1 MVKFSIMIKHVVS
14 WKIKETAEGKTKA
27 ENIEIMKQMLLALKD
42 KMPIIKHLEV
52 GVNSPKA
59 DASNW
64 DVVLITDLAS
74 IADLQAYQVHPEH
87 VKVGE
92 FVAKVRECRACID
105 YEF

>member
-1 MVKFSIMIKHVVS
+1 MIKHVVS
-14 WKIKETAEGKTKA
+14 WKIKEQAEGRSKE
-27 ENIEIMKQMLLALKD
+27 ENIAIMKQMLLDLRHKLPMV
-42 KMPIIKHLEV
+42 KYLEV

-64 DVVLITDLAS
+64 DVVLITDVES

-92 FVAKVRECRACID
+92 FVAKVRESRACID